1 MSVAVATEEGVL
13 GATLTVDDLTVTFAN
28 KRQRVEAVRGVTFGI
43 APGRTLALLGESG
56 SGKSASARAIMHLD
70 NRGVVLAGKV
80 RLGPTVISELD
91 ESELQQ
97 VRGGVIAMVPQD
109 PTGSL
114 DPLRRVGAQIVEVLQ
129 VHGIEPNKKQ
139 ARASGEALLS
149 RVGIPDPA
157 RVMRSYPHE
166 LSGGMRQR
174 AAIALAVACRPTVLI
189 ADEPTTA
196 LDVTVQA
203 QVLELFDELQ
213 AEIGMSIIMVTH
225 DVGVAREI
233 ADYVAVMYAGRL
245 VEIGS
250 VEDVL
255 ERPAHPYTAALVD
268 AMPTPDT
275 PRGGLHVIP
284 GRPPGPGDAPQPG
297 CDFAPR
303 CRFAIASCRQTRPE
317 LVPVGPGHLA
327 ACPVV
332 DGLVPHALE
341 SAVSA

>member
-1 MSVAVATEEGVL
+1 MSTAVAMDERTL
-13 GATLTVDDLTVTFAN
+13 GATLTVDDLKVTFAN

-70 NRGVVLAGKV
+70 NRGVELGGQV
-80 RLGPTVISELD
+80 RLGDTIVSALS
-91 ESELQQ
+91 ESELQK
-97 VRGGVIAMVPQD
+97 VRGGLIAMVPQD
-109 PTGSL
+109 PTASL
-114 DPLRRVGAQIVEVLQ
+114 DPLRRVGAQIVEVLR
-129 VHGIEPNKKQ
+129 VHGIETNRRA
-139 ARASGEALLS
+139 ARDSAMNLLS
-149 RVGIPDPA
+149 RVGIPDPS
-157 RVMRSYPHE
+157 RVMRAFPHE

-174 AAIALAVACRPTVLI
+174 AAIAVAVACRPTVLI

-203 QVLELFDELQ
+203 QVLELFSELQ
-213 AEIGMSIIMVTH
+213 AEVGMSIIMVTH

-250 VEDVL
+250 VDDVL

-268 AMPTPDT
+268 SVPTPET
-275 PRGGLHVIP
+275 KRGELHVIP
-284 GRPPGPGDAPQPG
+284 GRPPGPGDTPQTG

-303 CRFAIASCRQTRPE
+303 CKFAIASCMTMPPP
-317 LVPVGPGHLA
+317 LVPVGTGHLA

-332 DGLVPHALE
+332 DGLVPAELAGV
-341 SAVSA
+341 AV